1 MHEFE
6 PAVPEKQGLVADTTN
21 NYRDLS
27 LESNLSTSLGGIYDC
42 SMSTNISENERK
54 HENVISDTFLYALDD
69 ILRDPN
75 DTLGSAPPSLM
86 KAITQTYS
94 LDNSVTELKCVAQ
107 TKDNNK
113 SKTRDKTGKQK
124 TTRQKTGLLATHQKM
139 KFCVLNCVPVQNQ

>member
-6 PAVPEKQGLVADTTN
+6 PAVAAKQGLVADTTN

-27 LESNLSTSLGGIYDC
+27 LESNLSTSLGGIHDS

-86 KAITQTYS
+86 KAITQTNS
-94 LDNSVTELKCVAQ
+94 LDNSVT
-107 TKDNNK
+107 
-113 SKTRDKTGKQK
+113 
-124 TTRQKTGLLATHQKM
+124 
-139 KFCVLNCVPVQNQ
+139 